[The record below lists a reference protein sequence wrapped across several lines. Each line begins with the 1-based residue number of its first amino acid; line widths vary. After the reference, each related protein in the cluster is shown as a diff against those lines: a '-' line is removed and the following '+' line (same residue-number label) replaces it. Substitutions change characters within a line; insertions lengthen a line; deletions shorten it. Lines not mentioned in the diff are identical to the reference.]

1 MALGRLRGLRRLRT
15 LHRRWLRLWL
25 LFCRVCRDLLGGAW
39 LLRWLLVR
47 GWLGISRLGFLR
59 LCRLRGSLLRAGRR
73 GWLGCLL
80 RFLGAGASLLCG
92 LYRAFL
98 RRLGDRLRG
107 RLRGSTAGRRGLWG
121 VLRGGGAEACAAARS
136 LNRFVRFALWLLVL
150 SGRVLLLFNSCFG
163 GGFCLG
169 FLCRG
174 WLGSR
179 FLGCR
184 RWRGG
189 LRLLRFCGSG
199 LACLWF
205 FGAGA
210 SGVLS
215 RGLGGR
221 LCIFRFRSSRLGF
234 GSLCRLRRSGL
245 ARGCLLSLVL
255 RLAVLSGTVLGLA
268 LRLGGLCTRGGFGV
282 GRFLGRRIL
291 FIRGLGR
298 TGRAS
303 FGLYW
308 LIDRCAWFVRTPRFL
323 LPQQ

>member
-1 MALGRLRGLRRLRT
+1 MRLLLAGGRLGL
-15 LHRRWLRLWL
+15 
-25 LFCRVCRDLLGGAW
+25 
-39 LLRWLLVR
+39 
-47 GWLGISRLGFLR
+47 SRLGFLR
-59 LCRLRGSLLRAGRR
+59 LCRLRRSLLRAGRR
-73 GWLGCLL
+73 GRLGRLL
-80 RFLGAGASLLCG
+80 RLLGSGLSLLCG

-98 RRLGDRLRG
+98 RRLRDRLRG
-107 RLRGSTAGRRGLWG
+107 ITAGRRSLWG
-121 VLRGGGAEACAAARS
+121 GLRRGSTKACTAARS

-150 SGRVLLLFNSCFG
+150 SRRVLLLLNSCFG
-163 GGFCLG
+163 SGLCLAL
-169 FLCRG
+169 LCGG
-174 WLGSR
+174 WLSGR

-184 RWRGG
+184 LGLRRLGRRRLRGG
-189 LRLLRFCGSG
+189 LSLLRLCGSG
-199 LACLWF
+199 LACLGI

-210 SGVLS
+210 SGALS
-215 RGLGGR
+215 CGLGGR